1 MSFPNSQLDDD
12 IVKFLN
18 DNVIIN
24 DVEWDGK
31 VLEINESDLSQI
43 HSECSSARTTPHVQT
58 PASDSKEAWIGGIEG
73 KFGNFVIFFG
83 NLFSLKFGKHVA

>member
-1 MSFPNSQLDDD
+1 MAFPDSQLDDD

-31 VLEINESDLSQI
+31 VLEINDSDLRNDLKLWGGRSPKKKLNFGLLTPLVGP
-43 HSECSSARTTPHVQT
+43 STT
-58 PASDSKEAWIGGIEG
+58 K
-73 KFGNFVIFFG
+73 
-83 NLFSLKFGKHVA
+83 

>member
-1 MSFPNSQLDDD
+1 MAFPDNQLDDD

-43 HSECSSARTTPHVQT
+43 HSECSRNMGLNFN
-58 PASDSKEAWIGGIEG
+58 EFWG
-73 KFGNFVIFFG
+73 KIPTIIPF
-83 NLFSLKFGKHVA
+83 

>member
-1 MSFPNSQLDDD
+1 MRKLREECICVIIFPFRAKLDFDKPVGNALKSIFSQAVDQRWMAFPDNQLDDD

-43 HSECSSARTTPHVQT
+43 HSECSRNR
-58 PASDSKEAWIGGIEG
+58 G
-73 KFGNFVIFFG
+73 
-83 NLFSLKFGKHVA
+83 

>member
-1 MSFPNSQLDDD
+1 MAFPDSQLDDD

-31 VLEINESDLSQI
+31 VLEINDSDLRNDFIIS
-43 HSECSSARTTPHVQT
+43 R
-58 PASDSKEAWIGGIEG
+58 SKI
-73 KFGNFVIFFG
+73 
-83 NLFSLKFGKHVA
+83 